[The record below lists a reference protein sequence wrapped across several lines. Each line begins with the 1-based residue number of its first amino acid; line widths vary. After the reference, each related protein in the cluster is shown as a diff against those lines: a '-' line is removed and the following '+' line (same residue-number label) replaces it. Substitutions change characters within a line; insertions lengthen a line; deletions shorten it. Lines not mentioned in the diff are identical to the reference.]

1 MLNFSMNFEEL
12 QGLLSHATAVTS
24 DSALK
29 EADKTIVFM
38 IKEEGESLIAAKNSD
53 LMARVTFTPELVK
66 EGGSIQVN
74 SSELSKILSTFT
86 GLSRTKVDS
95 VEFRENNAKVQVIVH
110 ESGIDEESDAYGGNT
125 SYSLDNI
132 KIKERL
138 LNDISVEF
146 DEANAETVS
155 TAELDIILGAL
166 MPVMDNKKG
175 VNNNLI
181 HFAEDMVFVM
191 DTRGQVFYKNVLPEV
206 FGNSS
211 FRYTSIAY
219 MRKMIETNN
228 HLSVVIS
235 GNKFAIRSEDG
246 MVEAFINNIPVR
258 FNYKPTLEGI
268 TKQNGV
274 ILDRAFLKDI
284 IRRLAFTGADPTL
297 SIREDGVHITTS
309 DFARVVPILQAKG
322 DIFGVEFKVKTSL
335 LSSMIIGED
344 SVMSPNLFMYLE
356 KGRRVGYQLTISDD
370 SGAFLSNTMVS

>member
-38 IKEEGESLIAAKNSD
+38 IKEEVESLIAAKNSD

-146 DEANAETVS
+146 DEDNAETVS

-219 MRKMIETNN
+219 MRKMIETSN

-284 IRRLAFTGADPTL
+284 IRRLAFTGTDPTL
-297 SIREDGVHITTS
+297 AIKEDGVHITTS

>member
-219 MRKMIETNN
+219 MRKMIETSN

-297 SIREDGVHITTS
+297 AIKEDGVHITTS
-309 DFARVVPILQAKG
+309 DFARVVPILQSKG

>member
-12 QGLLSHATAVTS
+12 QGLLSHAIAVTS

-219 MRKMIETNN
+219 MRKMIETSN

-297 SIREDGVHITTS
+297 AIKEDGVHITTS

>member
-146 DEANAETVS
+146 DEASAETVS
-155 TAELDIILGAL
+155 TSELDIILGAL

-219 MRKMIETNN
+219 MRKMIETSN

-297 SIREDGVHITTS
+297 AIKEDGVHITTS

>member
-38 IKEEGESLIAAKNSD
+38 IKEKGESLIAAKNSD

-219 MRKMIETNN
+219 MRKMIETSN

-297 SIREDGVHITTS
+297 AIKEDGVHITTS
-309 DFARVVPILQAKG
+309 DFARVVPILQDKG

>member
-219 MRKMIETNN
+219 MRKMIETSN

-258 FNYKPTLEGI
+258 FNYKPTLKGI

-297 SIREDGVHITTS
+297 AIKEDGVHITTS